1 MASLGIKIA
10 FTMLMLSPVSSFAAF
25 GTIAPFRASHGIAPF
40 QHANSPTSASAFH
53 RSQLFAATS
62 ETDGGNSSSNSNSK
76 SKGMTTLH
84 FKGESVFRSD
94 PLPYECIEDI
104 TKFLE
109 NEKEVIHNIL
119 LNGYPGGKNKVVP
132 VDIHLD
138 DRTIHNILL
147 NGYPGG
153 KNKVVPVDIHL
164 DDRTVTDAWK
174 KQCLAVGG
182 EFRVDVDVDVD
193 VENENNGIGE
203 QKQETNGND
212 DTIVYQVNGGGFNMG
227 GLSLKIE
234 MLIGATTTTTTT
246 TMQNENENSPET
258 LSSSPEYQLVFIRD
272 KRVAEVPRLLVWA
285 YNKLTGGSS
294 GKDEAESAIT
304 SMTRFYPVVD
314 TEKKEVV
321 FTSKSFLD
329 IAVKFPSLLLKI
341 LPVSKEKA
349 EEEGSASI
357 MKTLVKDTEPTIPV
371 LMECYREYLS
381 KNENE
386 NAYAGTK

>member
-138 DRTIHNILL
+138 DRT
-147 NGYPGG
+147 
-153 KNKVVPVDIHL
+153 
-164 DDRTVTDAWK
+164 VTDAWK

-234 MLIGATTTTTTT
+234 MLIGATTTTTTN